1 MIEYIKTNIG
11 IIPLSEYK
19 ELQAYKMGFNSY
31 EEMHACGIIIGVNE
45 DDIIYVES
53 SAQQK

>member
-1 MIEYIKTNIG
+1 MIEYIETNIG

-31 EEMHACGIIIGVNE
+31 EEMHSCGIVIGVNE
-45 DDIIYVES
+45 DDIIYLND
-53 SAQQK
+53 AQQK